1 MPAPADFGT
10 WPRDKQIEYLYS
22 TYGNPEDRAREN
34 GISGAFAGPK
44 FRSHNVNTQPWVSE
58 EERQLWAQVN
68 RDSGTW
74 AGNALR
80 EAAPAAL
87 GLGLAAALGPAVF
100 GGSGAAGSNL
110 GYFANGGT
118 GGLAGL
124 GGGNAGALAAS
135 GAITG
140 GAGIGGTIG
149 GALGQYSGLANQVSG
164 VGGGMGWDWGNI
176 LEYGVPI
183 IGGLLERDGAKDA
196 ASASA
201 AGSAA
206 ALAENRRQYDQ
217 TRADML
223 PWMQAG
229 QGALGRLQDPN
240 AFQASPGYNFVR
252 NEGQRGIENSF
263 AARGGAASGNA
274 LRALSEF
281 NTGLASQE
289 HGNWWNQQAGLA
301 GVGQAA
307 TNSLG
312 AFGANAANNAGGLMQ
327 NQANARAS
335 GIEGSTNAWSNTL
348 QNLLS
353 TWGRRQQN
361 TMGL

>member
-44 FRSHNVNTQPWVSE
+44 FRHHNVNTQPWVSE

-80 EAAPAAL
+80 EAAPYALAAGLAAAGGTAL
-87 GLGLAAALGPAVF
+87 GLGGAP
-100 GGSGAAGSNL
+100 AAGGTNL
-110 GYFANGGT
+110 GYFANGGAN
-118 GGLAGL
+118 GLAGL

-140 GAGIGGTIG
+140 GAGVTG
-149 GALGQYSGLANQVSG
+149 LGGLANTLG
-164 VGGGMGWDWGNI
+164 GTGGGMGWDWG
-176 LEYGVPI
+176 GI
-183 IGGLLERDGAKDA
+183 IEGGLSLLGGALENDGAKDA
-196 ASASA
+196 ARASA

-206 ALAENRRQYDQ
+206 ALAENRRRYDQ
-217 TRADML
+217 TRTDML

-240 AFQASPGYNFVR
+240 AFQQSPGYNFVR
-252 NEGQRGIENSF
+252 NEGMRGIENSF

-312 AFGANAANNAGGLMQ
+312 AFGANAANNAGGFMQ

-353 TWGRRQQN
+353 TWGRKQQN

>member
-10 WPRDKQIEYLYS
+10 WPRDKQIEYLYT

-44 FRSHNVNTQPWVSE
+44 FRHHNVNTQPWVSA
-58 EERQLWAQVN
+58 EERALWAQVN
-68 RDSGTW
+68 RDGGTF
-74 AGNALR
+74 AGNLLR

-87 GLGLAAALGPAVF
+87 AVGLGAALGPAVF
-100 GGSGAAGSNL
+100 GGGAPAAGSTNL
-110 GYFANGGT
+110 GYFANGGVN
-118 GGLAGL
+118 GLAGL

-140 GAGIGGTIG
+140 GAGVTG
-149 GALGQYSGLANQVSG
+149 LGGLANTLG
-164 VGGGMGWDWGNI
+164 GTGATGGGMGWDWGQL
-176 LEYGVPI
+176 LEYGAPI
-183 IGGLLERDGAKDA
+183 VGGLLEGEGAKDA
-196 ASASA
+196 ARASA

-217 TRADML
+217 TRTDMM
-223 PWMQAG
+223 PWMEAG
-229 QGALGRLQDPN
+229 RGALGRLQDPN

-252 NEGQRGIENSF
+252 NEGMRGIENSF

-274 LRALSEF
+274 LRRLAEF

-335 GIEGSTNAWSNTL
+335 GIEGNTNAWSNTL